1 MFMQIII
8 DNLEFSGNSEY
19 FFTGSHEGEHICSC
33 GETDSCMSNGV
44 NSFVCN
50 CDANLPTYA
59 NDAGLITAKELLPMT
74 GVFYGPLLYDSQNA
88 TFTVGRLRCTGS

>member
-1 MFMQIII
+1 MYV
-8 DNLEFSGNSEY
+8 N
-19 FFTGSHEGEHICSC
+19 EGLTMNVVSDIAV
-33 GETDSCMSNGV
+33 TIN
-44 NSFVCN
+44 N
-50 CDANLPTYA
+50 A